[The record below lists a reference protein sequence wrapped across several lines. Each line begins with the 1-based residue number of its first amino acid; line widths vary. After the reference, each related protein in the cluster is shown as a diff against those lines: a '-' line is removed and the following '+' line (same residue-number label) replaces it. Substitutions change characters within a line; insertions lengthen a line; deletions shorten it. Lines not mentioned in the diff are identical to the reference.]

1 MPTHRSSNLKNLI
14 EKTNQ
19 NSADA
24 ATCLAAFNLCQMSGD
39 VDQIL
44 SRPTIDID
52 DGTITPTLLKATAKE
67 KQILELLSI
76 RKKIEGLTFSGVSG
90 AKYLKDVSRFSLIS
104 SAAMALNGAMQE
116 SNKFKA
122 IGQEVL
128 DIGLG
133 LIPGVSL
140 GKDAYELF
148 SGKNLVT
155 GKPLTTADRVLAAVG
170 LITLGTGDKLFK
182 GAKLLGKGLKT
193 FANSPAMK
201 QAIKYSGH
209 VVDSA
214 KYVGLKTSEGIKD
227 FADTTKRILGNEF
240 GSVGNI
246 PDVIKGRMTRF
257 NPINHGPLHQ
267 IKEELALSPT
277 PSEVALTFK
286 LLQTRPS
293 NFIEFMVEVLVNLVL
308 IGQE

>member
-1 MPTHRSSNLKNLI
+1 
-14 EKTNQ
+14 
-19 NSADA
+19 
-24 ATCLAAFNLCQMSGD
+24 MSGD

-257 NPINHGPLHQ
+257 NPINHGLF
-267 IKEELALSPT
+267 IK
-277 PSEVALTFK
+277 
-286 LLQTRPS
+286 
-293 NFIEFMVEVLVNLVL
+293 
-308 IGQE
+308 